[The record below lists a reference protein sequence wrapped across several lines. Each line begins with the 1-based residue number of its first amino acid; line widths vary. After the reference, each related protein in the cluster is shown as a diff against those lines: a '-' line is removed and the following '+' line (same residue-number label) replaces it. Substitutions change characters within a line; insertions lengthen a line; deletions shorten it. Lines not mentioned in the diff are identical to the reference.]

1 MKQGKIKN
9 YRPAEIKAHMLNNLV
24 ELQTQMLIEYAIDK
38 IKEIGDKINTYN
50 SRYHMD
56 RTGNLLNSLCWGVA
70 YSGKLKASGFYREE
84 VIHNDRGRD
93 VEHHPG
99 ESFLHEFFEEDVWSS
114 FPVKGRT
121 LATNYISQYGKLS
134 WNGRWRVFFAILAPY
149 WGFWEE
155 GFTLI
160 HGIGKG
166 VHGKKFNSASFRQF
180 AVMTEFY
187 DKVSKDL
194 KPAKVDFKITRS
206 HHYSRYGFTDKK
218 GKRHTFGSLERAI
231 SRRDKR
237 ERWN

>member
-9 YRPAEIKAHMLNNLV
+9 YHPAEIKKHMLNNLV

-70 YSGKLKASGFYREE
+70 YSGELKASGFYREE
-84 VIHNDRGRD
+84 VIHNDRGVD
-93 VEHHPG
+93 TKNHPG

-121 LATNYISQYGKLS
+121 LATNYISQYGKSS
-134 WNGRWRVFFAILAPY
+134 WSGRWRVFFAILAPY
-149 WGFWEE
+149 WGFWEK
-155 GFTLI
+155 GFHSI
-160 HGIGKG
+160 KG
-166 VHGKKFNSASFRQF
+166 NGRFIQF
-180 AVMTEFY
+180 HVMTEFY

-194 KPAKVDFKITRS
+194 KPAKVNFKVTKS

-237 ERWN
+237 ERWD